1 VADAAQ
7 QTTQAI
13 EGAKPIAS
21 STIQTISTS
30 DPTVIAGTAGA
41 LFVAYLLFPPIW
53 SAISFNFRGYKGTTV
68 DMFRCK
74 FFVLVWLHKTN
85 GRSCLCQTTFFFG

>member
-1 VADAAQ
+1 
-7 QTTQAI
+7 
-13 EGAKPIAS
+13 
-21 STIQTISTS
+21 
-30 DPTVIAGTAGA
+30 VIAGTAGA

-85 GRSCLCQTTFFFG
+85 GKSLCQTTFFFG